1 MPSGPS
7 RRQALSLVAAV
18 IVAPAAGRADP
29 EAPASLDGT
38 YVGSFE
44 GEASGTLTF
53 TVANRQLSGS
63 LQGSVKSDPLEGTF
77 SGAVADDGT
86 LVLPLTGSV
95 RDTSRFDLGTFPFS
109 GQVSGRIAGATS
121 SGGWTGANQF
131 ARHAG
136 TWSAARK

>member
-1 MPSGPS
+1 MPSCPS
-7 RRQALSLVAAV
+7 RRQALALAAAV
-18 IVAPAAGRADP
+18 IVAPAAGRTEPATQ
-29 EAPASLDGT
+29 ASLDGT

-53 TVANRQLSGS
+53 TVANRQLNGS
-63 LQGSVKSDPLEGTF
+63 LRGNVKNDPLEGTF
-77 SGAVADDGT
+77 AGTIADDGT
-86 LVLPLTGSV
+86 LALPLSGSV